1 MNWTIRAIR
10 NRLSHQVATEFRN
23 AVQAH
28 EPKSTVATA
37 HHHLGFRGN
46 DPKRTIGD
54 LLTARPQARFVAN
67 FILRAVISFLNLMLN
82 WISQLPTPFALTLS
96 VAANHHGGAI
106 VHNSSQILLCSH
118 GHTRNGG
125 TDEPCVHKY
134 FFEKKLLPEPPCSSR
149 RCVWKNF
156 PSLPSHLPPRSPR
169 RFKCRT
175 RSTKLDAIYVVQYS
189 MSGLLT

>member
-82 WISQLPTPFALTLS
+82 WISQLPTPLNSSFALTLS
-96 VAANHHGGAI
+96 VAANHRGGAI
-106 VHNSSQILLCSH
+106 VHITHPRFSSVL
-118 GHTRNGG
+118 
-125 TDEPCVHKY
+125 TDTQEMVELTSLA
-134 FFEKKLLPEPPCSSR
+134 FTSTFLR
-149 RCVWKNF
+149 RSYC
-156 PSLPSHLPPRSPR
+156 PSPR
-169 RFKCRT
+169 VHPVDVFGRISLHYHLT
-175 RSTKLDAIYVVQYS
+175 YLPVLLG
-189 MSGLLT
+189 GLNVAFVRQN